1 MKDLSTV
8 AYYIWSH
15 HLALNFYDF
24 IVRLCV
30 CYKQQ
35 KIKNDFSY
43 KMQFLGTYPILHHSV
58 STSSYR

>member
-1 MKDLSTV
+1 MNDVGTV
-8 AYYIWSH
+8 ASYVWSH
-15 HLALNFYDF
+15 HLALNFCDF

-43 KMQFLGTYPILHHSV
+43 KMHVLGTYPILHHSV
-58 STSSYR
+58 SISSYR